1 VSEAQHTMRSV
12 TVYEV
17 CVGRFQYFINNLVLS
32 LPLHAALRSLDF
44 RHSGSIPEGPLF
56 CRATLYAICTISCRC
71 VSVRLFVISQYC
83 IEQLDESSWVLVW
96 RLSYTYLTVTDKNVW
111 VPLTRSSAIAEGPRD
126 APCQLK
132 SCQLQ
137 QCRNYLYDKS

>member
-1 VSEAQHTMRSV
+1 M
-12 TVYEV
+12 
-17 CVGRFQYFINNLVLS
+17 
-32 LPLHAALRSLDF
+32 LRCA
-44 RHSGSIPEGPLF
+44 HSIFATQVAFLKDLFF
-56 CRATLYAICTISCRC
+56 CRATLYAIRTISCRC

-96 RLSYTYLTVTDKNVW
+96 RLSYTYLTVTDKDVW